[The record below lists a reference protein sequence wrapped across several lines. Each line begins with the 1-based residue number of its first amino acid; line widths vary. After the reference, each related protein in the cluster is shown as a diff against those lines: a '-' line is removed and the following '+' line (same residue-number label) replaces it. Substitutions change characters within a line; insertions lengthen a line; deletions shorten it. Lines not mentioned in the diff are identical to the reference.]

1 MTDNDYRGLSTALL
15 TESVRDQ
22 KVKTVV
28 YVSNNGHVER
38 HFTRPAQALKFVK
51 HLVKKGREKDILSCY

>member
-1 MTDNDYRGLSTALL
+1 MMGN
-15 TESVRDQ
+15 
-22 KVKTVV
+22 KFKTVV
-28 YVSNNGHVER
+28 YVSNKGHVER